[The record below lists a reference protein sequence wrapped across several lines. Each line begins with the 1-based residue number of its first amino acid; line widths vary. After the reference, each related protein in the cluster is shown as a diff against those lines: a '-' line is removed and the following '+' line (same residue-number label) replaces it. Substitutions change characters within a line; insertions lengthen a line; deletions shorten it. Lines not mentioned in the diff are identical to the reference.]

1 MGSETARAARVPGR
15 KTNLGGNNVKPYRQN
30 AKVEVSEW
38 LGRQHRH
45 APNLGLAFALSATM
59 AMAGSA
65 RAAEPAAQ
73 PASDT
78 SSDQLETIVVTAR
91 YRIENLQ
98 ETPIAITALS
108 GDALEARGFTNIV
121 DVTKAAPNVTLQQS
135 GSNGGKAAV
144 AYIRGVGQNDFT
156 LAFEPGVGF
165 YLDDV
170 YFGTVFGAM
179 FDLGDIDHVEVLR
192 GPQGTLFGKN
202 NEGGAVRIFT
212 TQPKGDD
219 SGYFEAGY
227 GNFNRYKVKAAY
239 DFSVIPDKLALRLS
253 GGFSRV
259 DGYVTRYDF
268 VCLHPDPA
276 DSGNLPQI
284 TIHPDCKLGTEGGDE
299 VVTARANLRWTPNED
314 VHVLL
319 SADYL
324 QDRGEATPTK
334 TLAVTTTGT
343 LGRYNSNVLMNPASG
358 FYTGV
363 PIDSRFVT
371 DSPYTNYAT
380 FKDLSTGISFDPVNN
395 VDAWGV
401 ANTIEWNAP
410 AGLHVKNVM
419 AYRTYD
425 GSFVYDG
432 TNAPL
437 SSVLYANPD
446 FTHHQFSDEL
456 NVSGK
461 LLSDKLDWV
470 AGVYYYDGLS
480 KQGNGP
486 VLLTSAEII
495 PPGIVPFCG
504 PMDGCYGLNFITDDP
519 VKVKNKSA
527 FIHGQY
533 HFTDKLSAEV
543 GVRYSDES
551 KTYTFSRIL
560 LPTNPVD
567 PLFTAAFDP
576 DFPSLS
582 GFADNPSATSKTA
595 RWDPKVALQYSWTP
609 DLMTY
614 VQYATGYKGGG
625 INSHPVFADQVVPFK
640 AEDLHSYEIGA
651 KTQWF
656 DNRLRVNAA
665 VFTSDYKDLQI
676 TVIGP
681 AGANIIQNA
690 GHIRI
695 SGAEGEID
703 AEPVSD
709 LLVNASFGYL
719 NYKTIDLGSA
729 AGVVGGPTP
738 TSKPAFIPKWKFNL
752 GLQYG
757 IHLASGSVVTPRV
770 DWTYQTDVFNDPS
783 NDPQAL
789 QSAYGL
795 LDARLTVDTADKH
808 WQGAL
813 VVQNALDK
821 VYYINK
827 YDNTGSFGVVDGQ
840 PGWPRTVQ
848 VTIKRKF

>member
-1 MGSETARAARVPGR
+1 VKAYRRAARSESSKGR
-15 KTNLGGNNVKPYRQN
+15 ANWREDVSGAGLVCALG
-30 AKVEVSEW
+30 A
-38 LGRQHRH
+38 
-45 APNLGLAFALSATM
+45 AFAIA
-59 AMAGSA
+59 AMPRDAG
-65 RAAEPAAQ
+65 AAEQPAAE
-73 PASDT
+73 AGGEA
-78 SSDQLETIVVTAR
+78 LETITVTAR
-91 YRIENLQ
+91 YREENLQ
-98 ETPIAITALS
+98 ETPIAITAVS
-108 GDALEARGFTNIV
+108 AEGLEARGFTNIV
-121 DVTKAAPNVTLQQS
+121 DMTKVAPNVTLQQS

-144 AYIRGVGQNDFT
+144 AYIRGVGQSDFT

-165 YLDDV
+165 YIDDV

-179 FDLGDIDHVEVLR
+179 FDLGDIDRVEVLR

-202 NEGGAVRIFT
+202 NEGGAVRLFS
-212 TQPKGDD
+212 TQPKGDG

-227 GNFNRYKVKAAY
+227 GSYQRFMVKAAY
-239 DFSVIPDKLALRLS
+239 DFSIVPEKLALRLS
-253 GGFSRV
+253 GGMSRV

-268 VCLHPDPA
+268 VCLHPNDPA
-276 DSGNLPQI
+276 MTGNLPQI
-284 TIHPDCKLGTEGGDE
+284 TVHPDCRLGKEGGDE
-299 VVTARANLRWTPNED
+299 IETARANFRWTPNAD
-314 VHVLL
+314 VQVLL

-324 QDRGEATPTK
+324 TDKGEPTPTK
-334 TLAVTTTGT
+334 TLAITTAGT
-343 LGRYNSNVLMNPASG
+343 LGRYNENVLMNPASG
-358 FYTGV
+358 FFTGV

-371 DSPYTNYAT
+371 DSPYTSYAT

-395 VDAWGV
+395 VDAWGF
-401 ANTIEWNAP
+401 ANTVEWNTP
-410 AGLHVKNVM
+410 AELRVKNVM
-419 AYRTYD
+419 AYRAYK

-432 TNAPL
+432 TGAPL

-446 FTHHQFSDEL
+446 FTHHQFSEEL
-456 NVSGK
+456 NVSGT
-461 LLSDKLDWV
+461 LFSDKLDWV
-470 AGVYYYDGLS
+470 GGVYYYDGLS

-495 PPGIVPFCG
+495 PPGVVPFCG

-640 AEDLHSYEIGA
+640 EEDLRSYEIGA

-665 VFTSDYKDLQI
+665 LFTSDYKDLQI

-695 SGAEGEID
+695 SGAEGEFE

-709 LLVNASFGYL
+709 LVLNGSFGYL
-719 NYKTIDLGSA
+719 NYETIDLGAA
-729 AGVVGGPTP
+729 AGVVGGPTES
-738 TSKPAFIPKWKFNL
+738 SKPPYIPKWKFIV

-757 IHLASGSVVTPRV
+757 IHLGGGGVITPRV

-783 NDPQAL
+783 NDPLAL
-789 QSAYGL
+789 QPAYGL
-795 LDARLTVDTADKH
+795 LDARLTLDTADKH
-808 WQGAL
+808 WQGAI

-827 YDNTGSFGVVDGQ
+827 YDNTGSFGLVDGQ
-840 PGWPRTVQ
+840 PGWPRTVS
-848 VTIKRKF
+848 VTVKRKF

>member
-1 MGSETARAARVPGR
+1 VKAYRRAAR
-15 KTNLGGNNVKPYRQN
+15 
-30 AKVEVSEW
+30 SESSIRLAHW
-38 LGRQHRH
+38 REG
-45 APNLGLAFALSATM
+45 ASGAGLACALSAAFAIA
-59 AMAGSA
+59 AMPLAAG
-65 RAAEPAAQ
+65 AAEQPAAE
-73 PASDT
+73 AGGEA
-78 SSDQLETIVVTAR
+78 LETITVTAR
-91 YRIENLQ
+91 YREENLQ
-98 ETPIAITALS
+98 ETPIAITAVS
-108 GDALEARGFTNIV
+108 AEGLEARGFTNIV
-121 DVTKAAPNVTLQQS
+121 DMTKVAPNVTLQQS

-144 AYIRGVGQNDFT
+144 AYIRGVGQSDFT

-165 YLDDV
+165 YIDDV

-179 FDLGDIDHVEVLR
+179 FDLGDIDRVEVLR

-202 NEGGAVRIFT
+202 NEGGAVRLFS
-212 TQPKGDD
+212 TQPKGDG

-227 GNFNRYKVKAAY
+227 GSYRRFMVKAAY
-239 DFSVIPDKLALRLS
+239 DFSIVPEKLALRLS
-253 GGFSRV
+253 GGMSRV

-268 VCLHPDPA
+268 VCLHPNDPA
-276 DSGNLPQI
+276 MTGNLPQI
-284 TIHPDCKLGTEGGDE
+284 TVHPDCRLGKEGGDE
-299 VVTARANLRWTPNED
+299 IETARANLRWTPNED
-314 VHVLL
+314 VQVLL

-324 QDRGEATPTK
+324 TDKGEPTPTK
-334 TLAVTTTGT
+334 TLAITTAGT
-343 LGRYNSNVLMNPASG
+343 LGRYNENVLMNPASG

-371 DSPYTNYAT
+371 DSPYTTYAT

-395 VDAWGV
+395 VDAWGF
-401 ANTIEWNAP
+401 ANTVEWNTP
-410 AGLHVKNVM
+410 AELRVKNVM
-419 AYRTYD
+419 AYRAYK

-432 TNAPL
+432 TGAPL

-446 FTHHQFSDEL
+446 FTHHQFSEEL
-456 NVSGK
+456 NVSGT
-461 LLSDKLDWV
+461 LFGDKLDWV
-470 AGVYYYDGLS
+470 GGVYYYDGLS

-495 PPGIVPFCG
+495 PPGVVPFCG

-582 GFADNPSATSKTA
+582 GFANNPSATSKTA
-595 RWDPKVALQYSWTP
+595 RWDPKVALQYNWTP

-640 AEDLHSYEIGA
+640 EEDLRSYEIGA

-695 SGAEGEID
+695 SGAEGEFE
-703 AEPVSD
+703 AEPISD
-709 LLVNASFGYL
+709 FLLNGSFGYL
-719 NYKTIDLGSA
+719 NYETIDLGSA
-729 AGVVGGPTP
+729 AGVVGGPTES
-738 TSKPAFIPKWKFNL
+738 SKPPYIPKWKFNV

-757 IHLASGSVVTPRV
+757 IHLAGGGVVTPRV

-783 NDPQAL
+783 NNPLAL
-789 QSAYGL
+789 QPAYGL

-827 YDNTGSFGVVDGQ
+827 YDNTGSFGLVDGQ
-840 PGWPRTVQ
+840 PGWPRTVS
-848 VTIKRKF
+848 VTVKRKF